1 MAELFGFEIKR
12 KTAQKELPSF
22 VPKTDED
29 GSGVIQAGGHFGAY
43 IDMDGDKVKNEVDL
57 ILKYRD
63 IAAQPECD
71 AAIEDIVNES
81 IVGDH
86 DEAPIDIVM
95 DELDISD
102 KMKETV
108 KFEFDHVLKL
118 LNFNQYA
125 HDIYRKWY
133 IDGRLPYHIIIEKGS
148 PKKGIKE
155 LRYIDPTK
163 LRKVKEIEEKQD
175 PKTGAKLIEKVDEF
189 FLFQDKTMNGAEQ
202 GLKIYPDAIAYC
214 TSGVMD
220 PGRKRILSYL
230 HKALK
235 PVNQLRMMEDSLV
248 IYRISRAPERRIFY
262 IDVGNLPKGK
272 AEEYLR
278 GIMNQYRNKLVY
290 DAKTG
295 DIKDDRKH
303 MSMLEDFFLPRRE
316 GGRGTEITTLPG
328 GENLGQID
336 DIIYFQKK
344 LYKSLN
350 VPVNR
355 LEQEAQFS
363 LGRSTEITRDEVK
376 FKKFID
382 RLRKR
387 FSDLFMQLLK
397 TQLLL
402 KGIITES
409 DWKEWK
415 ESIVFNFIEDNYFS
429 ELKQSEMLRE
439 RFDMLSSLDEYVGKY
454 ISNEWIRKNVLRQTE
469 DEIEEI
475 QKQIDQENKA
485 GENEPPDGEDP
496 RWDG

>member
-86 DEAPIDIVM
+86 DEASIDIVM

-163 LRKVKEIEEKQD
+163 LRKVKEVEEKQD

-202 GLKIYPDAIAYC
+202 GLKIYPDAIA
-214 TSGVMD
+214 
-220 PGRKRILSYL
+220 
-230 HKALK
+230 
-235 PVNQLRMMEDSLV
+235 
-248 IYRISRAPERRIFY
+248 
-262 IDVGNLPKGK
+262 
-272 AEEYLR
+272 
-278 GIMNQYRNKLVY
+278 
-290 DAKTG
+290 
-295 DIKDDRKH
+295 
-303 MSMLEDFFLPRRE
+303 
-316 GGRGTEITTLPG
+316 
-328 GENLGQID
+328 
-336 DIIYFQKK
+336 
-344 LYKSLN
+344 
-350 VPVNR
+350 
-355 LEQEAQFS
+355 
-363 LGRSTEITRDEVK
+363 
-376 FKKFID
+376 
-382 RLRKR
+382 
-387 FSDLFMQLLK
+387 
-397 TQLLL
+397 
-402 KGIITES
+402 
-409 DWKEWK
+409 
-415 ESIVFNFIEDNYFS
+415 
-429 ELKQSEMLRE
+429 
-439 RFDMLSSLDEYVGKY
+439 
-454 ISNEWIRKNVLRQTE
+454 
-469 DEIEEI
+469 
-475 QKQIDQENKA
+475 
-485 GENEPPDGEDP
+485 
-496 RWDG
+496 